1 MLNLLAANHISSTLH
16 VIKCLCFIQWK
27 LPMISFYICKYNF
40 EHFNFDKT
48 KPLLVI
54 VALLQP
60 ITAYH
65 HHGLDVRFTP
75 SDDTRYQ
82 LSANDPNKYVNFDN
96 FDDSRRPGRQLPRF
110 NYPNNPSNGFSWDEP
125 SSPFRQND
133 FSSNRGSSDGF
144 NWPSRSG
151 TDDDSFIFEDD
162 FENRNY
168 IVRTTQRVPTSRRRP
183 VQRRPSTQRTPT
195 STVAIP
201 GMGTA
206 RSACEDRCLSTPQYN
221 PVCGDD
227 DVTYFSMDRLLC
239 AQKCGKSK

>member
-1 MLNLLAANHISSTLH
+1 
-16 VIKCLCFIQWK
+16 
-27 LPMISFYICKYNF
+27 MISFYICKYNF
-40 EHFNFDKT
+40 ENFNFDKT

-82 LSANDPNKYVNFDN
+82 LSANDPNKYVNFNN
-96 FDDSRRPGRQLPRF
+96 FDDSRRPGRQSPRF

-133 FSSNRGSSDGF
+133 FSSNRGSSGGF